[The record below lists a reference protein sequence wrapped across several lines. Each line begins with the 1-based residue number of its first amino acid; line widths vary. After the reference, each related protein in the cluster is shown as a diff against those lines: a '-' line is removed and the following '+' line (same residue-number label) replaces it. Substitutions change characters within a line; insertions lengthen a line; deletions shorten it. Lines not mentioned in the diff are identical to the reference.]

1 MAENNI
7 IGIVGKLTDT
17 PRMTLDA
24 KDWKQKIY
32 ETMLEAPRQSGATDT
47 LILEI
52 PAAALKSEEEILNLE
67 KGTEVL
73 VIGEIHTQN
82 NDLTDPT
89 EPKMKIYIRAWTLVE
104 NEPPAKQQNATVLK
118 GNLCKD
124 PRVRKTRSGTPV
136 TDIVVATNDKGKTQY
151 IPCVCWLDIAEAAAG
166 LKKGDYV
173 EVEGSF
179 QSREYKKKIEGRPPF
194 LMTAYEV
201 SVIRLGMEGSEAEE
215 QGEEQQ

>member
-7 IGIVGKLTDT
+7 IGIVGKLTET

-24 KDWKQKIY
+24 KNWKQKIY
-32 ETMLEAPRQSGATDT
+32 ETMIEAERESGAVDT

-52 PAAALKSEEEILNLE
+52 PAAAVKAEEEMQELQ
-67 KGTEVL
+67 KGVEVL

-89 EPKMKIYIRAWTLVE
+89 EPKMKIFIKAWTIVV
-104 NEPPAKQQNATVLK
+104 NEPPARKQNAVVLK

-124 PRVRKTRSGTPV
+124 PRTRQTRSGLPV
-136 TDIVVATNDKGKTQY
+136 TDIVVAVNDKGKAQY
-151 IPCVCWLDIAEAAAG
+151 IPCVCWNDIAVAAAG
-166 LKKGDYV
+166 LTKGDYV
-173 EVEGSF
+173 EIEGAF
-179 QSREYKKKIEGRPPF
+179 QSREYKKKIEGAPPF

-201 SVIRLGMEGSEAEE
+201 TVIRLGMEGSETEE
-215 QGEEQQ
+215 QGEEQ